1 MNIIVYGPDDKTP
14 IDPRSLPADAQEDL
28 RRFARFCARSFLFKP
43 GPPRAAVAPEWAT
56 PLRSSAVTLSPAP
69 PQRLAQGDLFA

>member
-1 MNIIVYGPDDKTP
+1 MIVYGADGKTP

-28 RRFARFCARSFLFKP
+28 RKFARFASRSFLFKE

-56 PLRSSAVTLSPAP
+56 PLRTAPSVAAATSPAQ
-69 PQRLAQGDLFA
+69 QRSQGDLFA